1 MTATQ
6 LLVVPK
12 SIPMTLAMFLYPS
25 FFQPQS
31 APLEATEML
40 ISLGI

>member
-12 SIPMTLAMFLYPS
+12 SIPMTLAMSFNPS
-25 FFQPQS
+25 FFSPQS
-31 APLEATEML
+31 APLEAAEML
-40 ISLGI
+40 ISFGI